1 MATILRG
8 LLAAK
13 KILANKVTSTQKGFL
28 VVYVGDSVEK
38 IDMVPD
44 IFLFLNQPSSFQAL
58 LCKSR
63 VKLMKS
69 WDMIIL
75 WVA

>member
-38 IDMVPD
+38 RDMVPVFFVLEPAF
-44 IFLFLNQPSSFQAL
+44 IISGSS
-58 LCKSR
+58 
-63 VKLMKS
+63 V
-69 WDMIIL
+69 
-75 WVA
+75 